1 MQLGRFGEADRL
13 ACEPLDAGAQC
24 QMLALNL
31 LRIAFP
37 RHMNFRGQPGVCSSM
52 IGKEARDAKGSSRA
66 LSCRNY
72 SSWQRPNTYTKTFPV
87 P

>member
-37 RHMNFRGQPGVCSSM
+37 RHMNFRGQIAGVCSPM
-52 IGKEARDAKGSSRA
+52 IGKKAHDAKG
-66 LSCRNY
+66 
-72 SSWQRPNTYTKTFPV
+72 FE
-87 P
+87 

>member
-1 MQLGRFGEADRL
+1 MQLGRFGEANRF

-37 RHMNFRGQPGVCSSM
+37 RHMNFRGQC
-52 IGKEARDAKGSSRA
+52 RA
-66 LSCRNY
+66 Y
-72 SSWQRPNTYTKTFPV
+72 V
-87 P
+87 PQWSVKKHVMPKVRAGL

>member
-31 LRIAFP
+31 LRIALSRNVSFG
-37 RHMNFRGQPGVCSSM
+37 GQMPSVRSPM
-52 IGKEARDAKGSSRA
+52 IGKEACDPKG
-66 LSCRNY
+66 L
-72 SSWQRPNTYTKTFPV
+72 Q
-87 P
+87 